1 MLPLSVSSVA
11 DTVVIDTAIALLS
24 KASAEEAAFDSAEVS
39 EIIRHAEGKKTIL
52 RGTLAD
58 QPAVFRLY
66 HGPDTACQRH
76 WAELQRIWPM
86 MNEGEATICE
96 PLACAPEAGALALAD
111 VPGTPL
117 LQHFYQTEPETRA
130 RWLLPAARWLR
141 LYTDCSETE
150 HDASAEGWAT
160 RAARAASGQAFARL
174 RKLET
179 PLIREMQRL
188 ASMIEGQTWR
198 VAIGHGDFQ
207 PNNVIAGPYPKL
219 TGIDCGG
226 SRKMPIYKDM
236 ARFLMHMGRR
246 GMLPSGDRHLGVDR
260 AGLDAFAE
268 VFDLTEKE
276 RRLYVPFF
284 LAVEALIRVE
294 TRELSKGRI
303 RHAVDMT
310 EALLEDIYQIG
321 R

>member
-1 MLPLSVSSVA
+1 MLRLSVSSVSDA
-11 DTVVIDTAIALLS
+11 AVIDTAIAILAE
-24 KASAEEAAFDSAEVS
+24 ASAEQPVLENAEFS
-39 EIIRHAEGKKTIL
+39 EVIRHTEGKKTIL
-52 RGTLAD
+52 RGALSG

-66 HGPDTACQRH
+66 HGADEACQRH
-76 WAELQRIWPM
+76 WAELQRIWPLM
-86 MNEGEATICE
+86 SEGEATICQ
-96 PLACAPEAGALALAD
+96 PLACAPNIGVLAVAD

-117 LQHFYQTEPETRA
+117 LQHFYRTEPDTRA

-150 HDASAEGWAT
+150 HDATAEGWAT
-160 RAARAASGQAFARL
+160 RAARAASGQVIARL
-174 RKLET
+174 RKLEA
-179 PLIREMQRL
+179 PLIDEMHRL
-188 ASMIEGQTWR
+188 ASMIDGQPWR

-207 PNNVIAGPYPKL
+207 PNNIIAGPYPSL

-246 GMLPSGDRHLGVDR
+246 GMIPSGEKYLGVDR
-260 AGLDAFAE
+260 MGLDAFAE
-268 VFDLTEKE
+268 GFDLTEKE

-294 TRELSKGRI
+294 TQELSKSRI
-303 RHAVDMT
+303 RRAVEMT
-310 EALLEDIYQIG
+310 EALLEDIRQIA